1 MLRTLWGRVSSGAS
15 GAPGLLLSQ
24 KPEIPLY
31 LIGLV
36 IAVCSS
42 SALTFVVREFARRAG
57 LVDPCGERKVHV
69 NPVPRIGGV
78 AIVLSVAVSMTAI
91 IGLFGQ
97 HVLAANARGLATVMG
112 GALAVHLVGL
122 VDDVRPM
129 HARWKFLAQ
138 VVIALGVYLVGLRVT
153 TLSLP
158 FAGIVNL
165 GSAIGMVFTIAWFV
179 GITNAFNLI
188 DGLDGLAAGAALFA
202 LTTMFVVASFNGLVG
217 AATVTIILAGA
228 TVGFLCF
235 NFHPASI
242 FLGDSG
248 SLFLGFMLA
257 GIGLLGS
264 QKSPTVI
271 AVAIPI
277 VSLGLPVLDTAL
289 AVARR
294 FLRGQPI
301 FTADRAH
308 IHHRLL
314 SLGHSPRRVALL
326 LYSACALLGLSGMLL
341 VNDSA
346 YVAVVLLVIGL
357 GVGLAIQRL
366 RYYEFEELAR
376 LVKRGVRQ
384 RKVIGRNVRIHEA
397 SNRVSDLTDLDHVF
411 DALEAM
417 FAQDEF
423 ECAEVRL
430 RRSFVGS
437 EGGAGTTADA
447 YRRLDDDVPVWA
459 WHRSNVTL
467 AACWEIR
474 LPFLAPSGE
483 RIGSLVLWQDGRT
496 DDVSLADMHVI
507 AHDLRG
513 VVEQKLLAL
522 WEPWHDD
529 PDAVVAMA
537 AAGDRRGAG
546 ERAVPLPRMSERGT
560 LAIEKDVGAA
570 GKGDAGANR
579 SPRSSSGAFRQ
590 RSTPLS

>member
-1 MLRTLWGRVSSGAS
+1 M
-15 GAPGLLLSQ
+15 SQ

-31 LIGLV
+31 LFGLV
-36 IAVCSS
+36 VAVCSS
-42 SALTFVVREFARRAG
+42 TVLTFVVREFARRAG
-57 LVDPCGERKVHV
+57 LVDPVGERKVHLH
-69 NPVPRIGGV
+69 PVPRIGGV
-78 AIVLSVAVSMTAI
+78 AIVLAVALAMTAVMT
-91 IGLFGQ
+91 LFGQ
-97 HVLAANARGLATVMG
+97 HVLAENGRGLVTVIG
-112 GALAVHLVGL
+112 GALAVHVVGL
-122 VDDVRPM
+122 IDDVRPM
-129 HARWKFLAQ
+129 RARWKFLAQ
-138 VVIALGVYLVGLRVT
+138 IAIACGVFIAGVRVS

-158 FAGIVNL
+158 FAGIVDL
-165 GSAIGMVFTIAWFV
+165 GGVVGMVFTVVWFV

-202 LTTMFVVASFNGLVG
+202 LSTMFVVASYNGLVG
-217 AATVTIILAGA
+217 PATVTIILAGA

-277 VSLGLPVLDTAL
+277 VSLGLPVLDTTL

-326 LYSACALLGLSGMLL
+326 LYSACALLGLGGMLL

-357 GVGLAIQRL
+357 GVGLAVQRL

-376 LVKRGVRQ
+376 LLRRGVHQ
-384 RKVIGRNVRIHEA
+384 RKNIGRNVRIREA
-397 SNRVSDLTDLDHVF
+397 SLRVSELTELDRVF
-411 DALEAM
+411 ETLEAT
-417 FAQDEF
+417 FEEDEF

-430 RRSFVGS
+430 RHSFVGS
-437 EGGAGTTADA
+437 GALME

-474 LPFLAPSGE
+474 LPLLAPSGE
-483 RIGSLVLWQDGRT
+483 RIGSLVVWQDRRG
-496 DDVSLADMHVI
+496 DDVSLADMHAI
-507 AHDLRG
+507 AHDLRAA
-513 VVEQKLLAL
+513 VEQKLLDL
-522 WEPWHDD
+522 WEPWS
-529 PDAVVAMA
+529 DAPEA
-537 AAGDRRGAG
+537 AIAVGGDRPLIGDRSMPITRVV
-546 ERAVPLPRMSERGT
+546 ERTG
-560 LAIEKDVGAA
+560 LAIEKDGA
-570 GKGDAGANR
+570 
-579 SPRSSSGAFRQ
+579 SGAKADNAGPRPPRTASGGFKL
-590 RSTPLS
+590 RSAPLSK

>member
-1 MLRTLWGRVSSGAS
+1 
-15 GAPGLLLSQ
+15 
-24 KPEIPLY
+24 
-31 LIGLV
+31 
-36 IAVCSS
+36 
-42 SALTFVVREFARRAG
+42 
-57 LVDPCGERKVHV
+57 
-69 NPVPRIGGV
+69 
-78 AIVLSVAVSMTAI
+78 
-91 IGLFGQ
+91 LFGQ
-97 HVLAANARGLATVMG
+97 HVLATNARGLATVIG
-112 GALAVHLVGL
+112 GALAVHLLGL
-122 VDDVRPM
+122 VDDIRPM
-129 HARWKFLAQ
+129 HARWKLLAQ
-138 VVIALGVYLVGLRVT
+138 IAIACGVYYAGLRVT

-158 FAGIVNL
+158 VAGIVDL
-165 GSAIGMVFTIAWFV
+165 GKVVGMLFTIVWFV

-202 LTTMFVVASFNGLVG
+202 LTTMFVVASYNGLVG

-277 VSLGLPVLDTAL
+277 VSLGVPVIDTTL

-346 YVAVVLLVIGL
+346 YVGVVLLVIGL

-376 LVKRGVRQ
+376 LVRRGVRQ
-384 RKVIGRNVRIHEA
+384 RKVIGRNVRIREA
-397 SNRVSDLTDLDHVF
+397 SVRVSDLTDLDRVF
-411 DALEAM
+411 EALEAT
-417 FAQDEF
+417 FAEDEF

-430 RRSFVGS
+430 RRSFVG
-437 EGGAGTTADA
+437 ADSA
-447 YRRLDDDVPVWA
+447 TDSHRRLDDDVPVWA
-459 WHRSNVTL
+459 WHRSDVTL

-483 RIGSLVLWQDGRT
+483 RIGSLVLWQDGRAA
-496 DDVSLADMHVI
+496 DVSITDMHAI
-507 AHDLRG
+507 AHDLRA

-522 WEPWHDD
+522 WEPWDD
-529 PDAVVAMA
+529 IPDATVAVV
-537 AAGDRRGAG
+537 AAGDRGLPADRPVT
-546 ERAVPLPRMSERGT
+546 VPLSVDRTG
-560 LAIEKDVGAA
+560 LAIETDRGAA
-570 GKGDAGANR
+570 AKGDGGATR
-579 SPRSSSGAFRQ
+579 SPRSSSGGVRL
-590 RSTPLS
+590 RSAPLS

>member
-1 MLRTLWGRVSSGAS
+1 MPLTLCRRASPSAS
-15 GAPGLLLSQ
+15 GVPGLLLSQ

-31 LIGLV
+31 LFGLV
-36 IAVCSS
+36 VAVCSS
-42 SALTFVVREFARRAG
+42 AALTFVVREFARRAG
-57 LVDPCGERKVHV
+57 LVDPCSERKVHV
-69 NPVPRIGGV
+69 HPVPRIGGV
-78 AIVLSVAVSMTAI
+78 AIVLSGALALAGTVA
-91 IGLFGQ
+91 LFGS
-97 HVLAANARGLATVMG
+97 HMLAANGRGLATVIG
-112 GALAVHLVGL
+112 GALAVHVLGL
-122 VDDVRPM
+122 IDDIRPM
-129 HARWKFLAQ
+129 RARWKFLAQ
-138 VVIALGVYLVGLRVT
+138 MAIACGVFFAGLRVT

-158 FAGIVNL
+158 FVGTVEL
-165 GSAIGMVFTIAWFV
+165 GLAVGMVFTVIWFV

-202 LTTMFVVASFNGLVG
+202 LTTMFVVASLNGLIG

-277 VSLGLPVLDTAL
+277 VSLGLPVLDTTL
-289 AVARR
+289 AVLRR

-314 SLGHSPRRVALL
+314 SFGHSPRNVALL
-326 LYSACALLGLSGMLL
+326 LYGACALLGLGGMLL

-357 GVGLAIQRL
+357 GVGLAVQRL

-376 LVKRGVRQ
+376 VLKRGVHQ
-384 RKVIGRNVRIHEA
+384 RKNIGRNVRIREA
-397 SNRVSDLTDLDHVF
+397 SVRLSHLTDLDRVF
-411 DALEAM
+411 ETLEAT

-423 ECAEVRL
+423 ESAEVRL
-430 RRSFVGS
+430 RRSFVGADPS
-437 EGGAGTTADA
+437 PDA

-459 WHRSNVTL
+459 WRRSDVTL

-483 RIGSLVLWQDGRT
+483 RIGSLVLWQDGRAN
-496 DDVSLADMHVI
+496 DVSLADMHAV
-507 AHDLRG
+507 AYDLRA

-522 WEPWHDD
+522 WEPWEQE
-529 PDAVVAMA
+529 PEAVA
-537 AAGDRRGAG
+537 AVAGDRAVPGD
-546 ERAVPLPRMSERGT
+546 RAVQIPRSIERT
-560 LAIEKDVGAA
+560 QLAIEKDGA
-570 GKGDAGANR
+570 KGEGTANR
-579 SPRSSSGAFRQ
+579 SGRTSSGSFRL
-590 RSTPLS
+590 RSAPLS

>member
-1 MLRTLWGRVSSGAS
+1 LF
-15 GAPGLLLSQ
+15 SQ

-31 LIGLV
+31 LFGLV
-36 IAVCSS
+36 VAVCFSA
-42 SALTFVVREFARRAG
+42 ALTFAVREVARRAG
-57 LVDPCGERKVHV
+57 LVDPCDDRKVHL

-78 AIVLSVAVSMTAI
+78 AIVLAVALAI
-91 IGLFGQ
+91 AATMMVFGS
-97 HVLAANARGLATVMG
+97 HLDAANGRGLATVIG

-122 VDDVRPM
+122 VDDIRPM
-129 HARWKFLAQ
+129 RARWKFLAQ
-138 VVIALGVYLVGLRVT
+138 VVVACGVFIAGLRVT

-158 FAGIVNL
+158 FVGTVEL
-165 GSAIGMVFTIAWFV
+165 GGVVGMLFTVLWFV

-202 LTTMFVVASFNGLVG
+202 LTTMFVVASSNGLIG

-277 VSLGLPVLDTAL
+277 VSLGLPVLDTTL

-314 SLGHSPRRVALL
+314 SLGFSPRNVALL
-326 LYSACALLGLSGMLL
+326 LYAACALLGLGGMLL

-357 GVGLAIQRL
+357 GVGLAVQRL
-366 RYYEFEELAR
+366 RYYEFEELGR
-376 LVKRGVRQ
+376 LLRRGVHQ
-384 RKVIGRNVRIHEA
+384 RRTIGRNVRIREA
-397 SNRVSDLTDLDHVF
+397 SVRVSDLTDLDRVF
-411 DALEAM
+411 ETLETT
-417 FAQDEF
+417 FAQDRF

-430 RRSFVGS
+430 RRSFVGGDQS
-437 EGGAGTTADA
+437 AEVH
-447 YRRLDDDVPVWA
+447 RRLDDDLPVWA
-459 WHRSNVTL
+459 WRRSDVTL

-474 LPFLAPSGE
+474 LPFLAASGE
-483 RIGSLVLWQDGRT
+483 RIGSLVLWQDGRAG
-496 DDVSLADMHVI
+496 DVSLGDMHAI
-507 AHDLRG
+507 AHDLRA
-513 VVEQKLLAL
+513 VVEQKLLTL
-522 WEPWHDD
+522 WEPWDVE
-529 PDAVVAMA
+529 PEAAIVV
-537 AAGDRRGAG
+537 AGDRAMPG
-546 ERAVPLPRMSERGT
+546 ERSLPIPRAVERAP
-560 LAIEKDVGAA
+560 LAIEKDLPNA
-570 GKGDAGANR
+570 GTGANASLGANGDGGAGR
-579 SPRSSSGAFRQ
+579 SGRSSSGSFRL
-590 RSTPLS
+590 RSAPFT

>member
-1 MLRTLWGRVSSGAS
+1 VPAGAS
-15 GAPGLLLSQ
+15 GVPGLLLSQ

-31 LIGLV
+31 LFGLLV
-36 IAVCSS
+36 AVCSS
-42 SALTFVVREFARRAG
+42 AALTYVVREVARRAG
-57 LVDPCGERKVHV
+57 LVDPVGERKVHV
-69 NPVPRIGGV
+69 HPVPRIGGV
-78 AIVLSVAVSMTAI
+78 AIVLAVTLATLATVA
-91 IGLFGQ
+91 LFGTN
-97 HVLAANARGLATVMG
+97 VLATNARGLATVVG
-112 GALAVHLVGL
+112 GALGMHVLGL
-122 VDDVRPM
+122 IDDIRPM
-129 HARWKFLAQ
+129 RARWKFLAQ
-138 VVIALGVYLVGLRVT
+138 IVITCGVFVAGLRVT

-158 FAGIVNL
+158 FVGTIELGGIV
-165 GSAIGMVFTIAWFV
+165 GMLFTVIWFV
-179 GITNAFNLI
+179 LITNAFNLI

-202 LTTMFVVASFNGLVG
+202 LTTMFVVASYNGLVG
-217 AATVTIILAGA
+217 AATVTLILAGA

-277 VSLGLPVLDTAL
+277 VSLGLPVLDTIL

-314 SLGHSPRRVALL
+314 SLGHSPRRAALL
-326 LYSACALLGLSGMLL
+326 LYSVCALLGLGAMLL

-357 GVGLAIQRL
+357 GVGLAVQRL

-376 LVKRGVRQ
+376 LLKRGVHQ
-384 RKVIGRNVRIHEA
+384 RKVIGRNVRIREA
-397 SNRVSDLTDLDHVF
+397 SVRVSDLTDLDRVF
-411 DALEAM
+411 ETLETT

-430 RRSFVGS
+430 RRSFVGA
-437 EGGAGTTADA
+437 GATIDA

-459 WHRSNVTL
+459 WHRSDVTL

-483 RIGSLVLWQDGRT
+483 RIGSLVLWQDGRGN
-496 DDVSLADMHVI
+496 DVSLVDMHAI
-507 AHDLRG
+507 AHDLRA

-522 WEPWHDD
+522 WEPWDES
-529 PDAVVAMA
+529 PEPVVAV
-537 AAGDRRGAG
+537 AGDRAVPGDRPVALP
-546 ERAVPLPRMSERGT
+546 RAVERSVRAIDKDRLAGT
-560 LAIEKDVGAA
+560 
-570 GKGDAGANR
+570 KGENGANR
-579 SPRSSSGAFRQ
+579 SARSTSGSFRLRSS
-590 RSTPLS
+590 PLS

>member
-1 MLRTLWGRVSSGAS
+1 M
-15 GAPGLLLSQ
+15 LSQ

-31 LIGLV
+31 LFGLV
-36 IAVCSS
+36 VAVCSS
-42 SALTFVVREFARRAG
+42 AALTYVVREFARRAG
-57 LVDPCGERKVHV
+57 LVDPCSERKVHV
-69 NPVPRIGGV
+69 NPVPRVGGV
-78 AIVLSVAVSMTAI
+78 AIVLAVALAMTAAVAV
-91 IGLFGQ
+91 FGDDIFPEKG
-97 HVLAANARGLATVMG
+97 RGLATIMG

-122 VDDVRPM
+122 VDDIRPM
-129 HARWKFLAQ
+129 RARWKFLAQ
-138 VVIALGVYLVGLRVT
+138 TVIACGVFAAGLRVT

-158 FAGIVNL
+158 FVGTVEL
-165 GSAIGMVFTIAWFV
+165 GFVVGMLFTVIWFV

-202 LTTMFVVASFNGLVG
+202 LTTMFVVASYNGLVG

-248 SLFLGFMLA
+248 ALFLGFMLA

-277 VSLGLPVLDTAL
+277 VSLGLPVLDTTL

-308 IHHRLL
+308 IHHRML

-326 LYSACALLGLSGMLL
+326 LYAACALLGLGGMML

-346 YVAVVLLVIGL
+346 YVAVVLVVIGL
-357 GVGLAIQRL
+357 GVGLAVQRL

-376 LVKRGVRQ
+376 LLRRGVQQ
-384 RKVIGRNVRIHEA
+384 RKVIGRNVRIREA
-397 SNRVSDLTDLDHVF
+397 SVRVSDLTNLDHVF
-411 DALEAM
+411 ETLETT

-430 RRSFVGS
+430 RRSFVGA
-437 EGGAGTTADA
+437 GASAGDD

-459 WHRSNVTL
+459 WHRANVTL

-474 LPFLAPSGE
+474 LPFLAPTGE
-483 RIGSLVLWQDGRT
+483 RIGSLVLWQDGRG
-496 DDVSLADMHVI
+496 DDVSLADMHAI
-507 AHDLRG
+507 AHDLRA

-522 WEPWHDD
+522 WEPWE
-529 PDAVVAMA
+529 PEAGAAMA
-537 AAGDRRGAG
+537 VAGDRGVPPD
-546 ERAVPLPRMSERGT
+546 RAIAIPRSTDRAT
-560 LAIEKDVGAA
+560 LAIEKDRPGAT
-570 GKGDAGANR
+570 KGDAAPNRTSRTTSGSFRPR
-579 SPRSSSGAFRQ
+579 SPL
-590 RSTPLS
+590 P

>member
-97 HVLAANARGLATVMG
+97 HVLAANARGLATVIG

-301 FTADRAH
+301 FSADRAH

-384 RKVIGRNVRIHEA
+384 RKVIRRNVRIHEA

-546 ERAVPLPRMSERGT
+546 ERAVPLPRMSDRGT
-560 LAIEKDVGAA
+560 LAIEKDVGVA

>member
-1 MLRTLWGRVSSGAS
+1 MPLNLCGRASSGAS
-15 GAPGLLLSQ
+15 GAPGLLMSQ

-31 LIGLV
+31 LFGLV
-36 IAVCSS
+36 VAVCSS
-42 SALTFVVREFARRAG
+42 TVLTFAVREFARRAG
-57 LVDPCGERKVHV
+57 LVDPVGERKVHV
-69 NPVPRIGGV
+69 HPVPRIGGV
-78 AIVLSVAVSMTAI
+78 AIVLAVALAMTAAMT
-91 IGLFGQ
+91 LFGQ
-97 HVLAANARGLATVMG
+97 HVLAENGRGLVTVIG
-112 GALAVHLVGL
+112 GALAVHIVGL
-122 VDDVRPM
+122 IDDVRPM
-129 HARWKFLAQ
+129 RARWKFLAQ
-138 VVIALGVYLVGLRVT
+138 IAIACGVFIAGVRVS

-158 FAGIVNL
+158 FAGIVDL
-165 GSAIGMVFTIAWFV
+165 GGIIGMVFTVVWFV

-202 LTTMFVVASFNGLVG
+202 LSTMFVVASYNGLVG
-217 AATVTIILAGA
+217 PATVTIILAGA

-277 VSLGLPVLDTAL
+277 VSLGLPVLDTTL

-326 LYSACALLGLSGMLL
+326 LYSACALLGLGGMLL

-346 YVAVVLLVIGL
+346 YVAVVLVVIGL
-357 GVGLAIQRL
+357 GVGLAVQRL

-376 LVKRGVRQ
+376 VLRRGVHQ
-384 RKVIGRNVRIHEA
+384 RKNIGRNVRIREA
-397 SNRVSDLTDLDHVF
+397 SHRVSELTNLDRVF
-411 DALEAM
+411 ETLEAT
-417 FAQDEF
+417 FEEDEF

-430 RRSFVGS
+430 RHSFVGA
-437 EGGAGTTADA
+437 GALME

-474 LPFLAPSGE
+474 LPLLAPSGE
-483 RIGSLVLWQDGRT
+483 RIGSLVVWQDRRG
-496 DDVSLADMHVI
+496 DDVSLADMHAI
-507 AHDLRG
+507 AHDLRAA
-513 VVEQKLLAL
+513 VEQKLLDL
-522 WEPWHDD
+522 WEPWS
-529 PDAVVAMA
+529 DAPEAAIAVAGNRPVI
-537 AAGDRRGAG
+537 GDRSTPITRVV
-546 ERAVPLPRMSERGT
+546 ERTG
-560 LAIEKDVGAA
+560 LAIEKD
-570 GKGDAGANR
+570 GANGAKADNGGPR
-579 SPRSSSGAFRQ
+579 SPRTASGGFKL
-590 RSTPLS
+590 RSAPLSK

>member
-1 MLRTLWGRVSSGAS
+1 
-15 GAPGLLLSQ
+15 LLSQ

-31 LIGLV
+31 LVGLV
-36 IAVCSS
+36 VAVCSS
-42 SALTFVVREFARRAG
+42 AGLTYVVREFARRAG
-57 LVDPCGERKVHV
+57 LVDPCGERKVHSH
-69 NPVPRIGGV
+69 PVPRIGGV
-78 AIVLSVAVSMTAI
+78 ALVLGVALAMMSVMS
-91 IGLFGQ
+91 LFGQ
-97 HVLAANARGLATVMG
+97 HVLAENGRRLVTVIA
-112 GALAVHLVGL
+112 GALAVHIVGL
-122 VDDVRPM
+122 IDDVRPM
-129 HARWKFLAQ
+129 RARWKFLAQ
-138 VVIALGVYLVGLRVT
+138 IVIACAVAMTGVRVT

-158 FAGIVNL
+158 FVGILDL
-165 GSAIGMVFTIAWFV
+165 GTVIGMAFTVVWFV

-202 LTTMFVVASFNGLVG
+202 LTTMFVVASYNGLVG
-217 AATVTIILAGA
+217 PATVTIILAGA

-257 GIGLLGS
+257 GIGLVGS

-277 VSLGLPVLDTAL
+277 VSLGLPVLDTTL

-301 FTADRAH
+301 FSADRAH

-326 LYSACALLGLSGMLL
+326 LYTACALLGLGGMLL

-346 YVAVVLLVIGL
+346 YVAIVLLVIGL
-357 GVGLAIQRL
+357 GVGVAVQRL

-376 LVKRGVRQ
+376 LVRRGVHPR
-384 RKVIGRNVRIHEA
+384 RVIRRNVRIREA
-397 SNRVSDLTDLDHVF
+397 SLRVSDLTDLDHVF
-411 DALEAM
+411 EALEAT
-417 FAQDEF
+417 FEQDEF

-430 RRSFVGS
+430 RRSFVGAVP
-437 EGGAGTTADA
+437 GLDT

-483 RIGSLVLWQDGRT
+483 RIGSLVLWQDGRG
-496 DDVSLADMHVI
+496 DNVSLADMHAI
-507 AHDLRG
+507 AHDLRA

-522 WEPWHDD
+522 WEPWTET
-529 PDAVVAMA
+529 PEAAVAV
-537 AAGDRRGAG
+537 AGDRAIPGDRQVGIP
-546 ERAVPLPRMSERGT
+546 RAVERT
-560 LAIEKDVGAA
+560 ALAIERDRSAGA
-570 GKGDAGANR
+570 KGDGGTR
-579 SPRSSSGAFRQ
+579 SQRTPSGGFRLRSA
-590 RSTPLS
+590 PLT

>member
-1 MLRTLWGRVSSGAS
+1 MSA
-15 GAPGLLLSQ
+15 

-31 LIGLV
+31 LLGLV
-36 IAVCSS
+36 VAACSS
-42 SALTFVVREFARRAG
+42 AALTFVVRDFARRAG
-57 LVDPCGERKVHV
+57 LVDPCSERKVHV
-69 NPVPRIGGV
+69 HPVPRIGGV
-78 AIVLSVAVSMTAI
+78 AIVLAVAVTMTVITA
-91 IGLFGQ
+91 LFGPD
-97 HVLAANARGLATVMG
+97 VIAENGRGMATVIG
-112 GALAVHLVGL
+112 GALAVHIVGL
-122 VDDVRPM
+122 IDDVRPM
-129 HARWKFLAQ
+129 RARWKFLSQ
-138 VVIALGVYLVGLRVT
+138 VLIACAVYLAGLRVT

-158 FAGIVNL
+158 FVGVLEL
-165 GSAIGMVFTIAWFV
+165 GNVIGMLFTVLWLV

-202 LTTMFVVASFNGLVG
+202 LTTMFVVASLNGLVG

-228 TVGFLCF
+228 TAGFLVF

-248 SLFLGFMLA
+248 SLFVGFMLA

-277 VSLGLPVLDTAL
+277 VSLGLPVLDTTL

-326 LYSACALLGLSGMLL
+326 LYSACALLGLGGMLL

-346 YVAVVLLVIGL
+346 YVAVVLLLIGL
-357 GVGLAIQRL
+357 GVGLAVQRL

-376 LVKRGVRQ
+376 LLRRGVHQ
-384 RKVIGRNVRIHEA
+384 RKVIGRNVRIREA
-397 SNRVSDLTDLDHVF
+397 SLLVSDLTDLDTVF
-411 DALEAM
+411 QTLEST

-430 RRSFVGS
+430 RRSFVG
-437 EGGAGTTADA
+437 ADRSGDT

-483 RIGSLVLWQDGRT
+483 RIGSLVLWQDGRG
-496 DDVSLADMHVI
+496 DDVSLADMHAI
-507 AHDLRG
+507 AHDLRA
-513 VVEQKLLAL
+513 VVERKLLAL
-522 WEPWHDD
+522 WPTWAEESDD
-529 PDAVVAMA
+529 AAVAMA
-537 AAGDRRGAG
+537 SDRPVPIPRTADHAPAGIER
-546 ERAVPLPRMSERGT
+546 ERAT
-560 LAIEKDVGAA
+560 GAA
-570 GKGDAGANR
+570 KGDANRDR
-579 SPRSSSGAFRQ
+579 SPRTSSGSFRL
-590 RSTPLS
+590 RSAPLT

>member
-1 MLRTLWGRVSSGAS
+1 M
-15 GAPGLLLSQ
+15 LSQ

-42 SALTFVVREFARRAG
+42 TALTFVVRDFARRAG

-97 HVLAANARGLATVMG
+97 HVLATNARGLATVIG

-138 VVIALGVYLVGLRVT
+138 VVIACGVYLAGLRVT

-158 FAGIVNL
+158 
-165 GSAIGMVFTIAWFV
+165 FV

-277 VSLGLPVLDTAL
+277 VSLGLPVLDTTL

-301 FTADRAH
+301 FSADRAH

-326 LYSACALLGLSGMLL
+326 LYCACALLGLSGMLL

-376 LVKRGVRQ
+376 LLKRGVRQ
-384 RKVIGRNVRIHEA
+384 RKVIGRNVRIREA
-397 SNRVSDLTDLDHVF
+397 SVRVSDLTDLDHVF

-437 EGGAGTTADA
+437 GAGFAADV

-483 RIGSLVLWQDGRT
+483 RIGSLVLWQDGRA
-496 DDVSLADMHVI
+496 DDVSLTDMHAI
-507 AHDLRG
+507 AHDLRA

-529 PDAVVAMA
+529 PDALVAMA
-537 AAGDRRGAG
+537 AAGERRNGVDRHVL
-546 ERAVPLPRMSERGT
+546 VPRVSERGT
-560 LAIEKDVGAA
+560 LAIEKDVGAGA
-570 GKGDAGANR
+570 KGDANR
-579 SPRSSSGAFRQ
+579 SPRTSSGGFRH
-590 RSTPLS
+590 RSAPLS

>member
-1 MLRTLWGRVSSGAS
+1 
-15 GAPGLLLSQ
+15 LSQ

-31 LIGLV
+31 LLGLV
-36 IAVCSS
+36 VAACSS
-42 SALTFVVREFARRAG
+42 VALTYVVREFARRAG
-57 LVDPCGERKVHV
+57 LVDPCSERKVHV

-78 AIVLSVAVSMTAI
+78 AIVLAVAFAMVAI
-91 IGLFGQ
+91 TTLVGP
-97 HVLAANARGLATVMG
+97 HVLAENGRRLAIVIS
-112 GALAVHLVGL
+112 GALAVHVVGL
-122 VDDVRPM
+122 LDDIRPM
-129 HARWKFLAQ
+129 RARWKFLAQ
-138 VVIALGVYLVGLRVT
+138 IAIASAVFIGGVRVN

-158 FAGIVNL
+158 FVGILDLGGIV
-165 GSAIGMVFTIAWFV
+165 GMVFTVVWFV

-202 LTTMFVVASFNGLVG
+202 LTTMFVVASLNGLVG
-217 AATVTIILAGA
+217 PATVTIILAGA
-228 TVGFLCF
+228 TAGFLCF

-277 VSLGLPVLDTAL
+277 VSLGLPVLDTTL

-301 FTADRAH
+301 FSADRAH

-326 LYSACALLGLSGMLL
+326 LYSACALLGLGGMLL

-357 GVGLAIQRL
+357 GVGLAVQRL

-376 LVKRGVRQ
+376 LVRRGVRQ
-384 RKVIGRNVRIHEA
+384 RKVIGRNVRIREA
-397 SNRVSDLTDLDHVF
+397 SLRVSDLTDLDHVF
-411 DALEAM
+411 EALEAT

-430 RRSFVGS
+430 RRSFVGTAPS
-437 EGGAGTTADA
+437 TEG

-483 RIGSLVLWQDGRT
+483 RIGSLVLWQDGRG
-496 DDVSLADMHVI
+496 DDVSLADMHAI
-507 AHDLRG
+507 AHDLRS

-522 WEPWHDD
+522 WEPWDES
-529 PDAVVAMA
+529 PEAAVAV
-537 AAGDRRGAG
+537 AGDRAIAG
-546 ERAVPLPRMSERGT
+546 DRPVPIPRAVERTT
-560 LAIEKDVGAA
+560 LAIERDRNAGA
-570 GKGDAGANR
+570 KGDGAGNR
-579 SPRSSSGAFRQ
+579 SGRNPSGSFRLRSA
-590 RSTPLS
+590 PLT

>member
-1 MLRTLWGRVSSGAS
+1 VLRTLWGRVSSGAS

-97 HVLAANARGLATVMG
+97 HVLAANARGLATVIG

-301 FTADRAH
+301 FSADRAH

-384 RKVIGRNVRIHEA
+384 RKVIRRNVRIHEA

-546 ERAVPLPRMSERGT
+546 ERAVPLPRMSDRGT
-560 LAIEKDVGAA
+560 LAIEKDVGVA

>member
-1 MLRTLWGRVSSGAS
+1 M
-15 GAPGLLLSQ
+15 LSQ

-31 LIGLV
+31 LFGLV
-36 IAVCSS
+36 VAVCF
-42 SALTFVVREFARRAG
+42 SATLTFAVRELARRAG
-57 LVDPCGERKVHV
+57 LVDPCDERKVHA

-78 AIVLSVAVSMTAI
+78 AIVLAVAFAMVATVGI
-91 IGLFGQ
+91 FGS
-97 HVLAANARGLATVMG
+97 HFVAANGRGLATVMG
-112 GALAVHLVGL
+112 GALAMHLVGL
-122 VDDVRPM
+122 VDDMRPM
-129 HARWKFLAQ
+129 RARWKFLAQ
-138 VVIALGVYLVGLRVT
+138 IAVACVVFIAGLRVT

-158 FAGIVNL
+158 FVGTVEL
-165 GSAIGMVFTIAWFV
+165 GLVVGMLFTVLWFV

-202 LTTMFVVASFNGLVG
+202 LTTMFVVASFNGLIG

-277 VSLGLPVLDTAL
+277 VSLGLPVLDTTL

-314 SLGHSPRRVALL
+314 SLGHSPRNVALL
-326 LYSACALLGLSGMLL
+326 LYGACALLGLGGMLL

-357 GVGLAIQRL
+357 GVGLSVQRL

-376 LVKRGVRQ
+376 VLRRGVHQ
-384 RKVIGRNVRIHEA
+384 RKAIGRSVRIREA
-397 SNRVSDLTDLDHVF
+397 SMRVSDLTDLDRVF
-411 DALEAM
+411 ETLEET
-417 FAQDEF
+417 FAEDQF

-430 RRSFVGS
+430 RRSFL
-437 EGGAGTTADA
+437 GGAQSADD

-459 WHRSNVTL
+459 WHRSEVTL

-474 LPFLAPSGE
+474 LPFLAASGE
-483 RIGSLVLWQDGRT
+483 RIGSLVLWQDGRV
-496 DDVSLADMHVI
+496 DDVSLGDIHAI
-507 AHDLRG
+507 AHDLRA

-522 WEPWHDD
+522 WEPWDEE
-529 PDAVVAMA
+529 PEA
-537 AAGDRRGAG
+537 AIAIAGDRGVPG
-546 ERAVPLPRMSERGT
+546 ERSVQVPRAVERT
-560 LAIEKDVGAA
+560 LLSIEKDRP
-570 GKGDAGANR
+570 DAGNGGNESTGGTGDGGATR
-579 SPRSSSGAFRQ
+579 SGRPSSGSFRL
-590 RSTPLS
+590 RSAPFT

>member
-1 MLRTLWGRVSSGAS
+1 MF
-15 GAPGLLLSQ
+15 SQ

-31 LIGLV
+31 LFGLV
-36 IAVCSS
+36 VAVCFSA
-42 SALTFVVREFARRAG
+42 ALTFVVREGARRAG
-57 LVDPCGERKVHV
+57 LVDPCNDRKVHV

-78 AIVLSVAVSMTAI
+78 AIVLAVALSITATLVVFGSHAAAASV
-91 IGLFGQ
+91 
-97 HVLAANARGLATVMG
+97 RGLATVIG

-122 VDDVRPM
+122 VDDIRPM
-129 HARWKFLAQ
+129 RARWKFLAQ
-138 VVIALGVYLVGLRVT
+138 IVVACGVFVAGLRVT

-158 FAGIVNL
+158 FVGTVEL
-165 GSAIGMVFTIAWFV
+165 GGVVGMLFTVLWFV

-202 LTTMFVVASFNGLVG
+202 LTTMFVVASSNGLIG

-235 NFHPASI
+235 NFYPASI

-314 SLGHSPRRVALL
+314 SLGHSPRNVALL
-326 LYSACALLGLSGMLL
+326 LYGACALLGLGGMML

-357 GVGLAIQRL
+357 GVGLAVQRL
-366 RYYEFEELAR
+366 RYYEFEELGR
-376 LVKRGVRQ
+376 LLRRGVHQ
-384 RKVIGRNVRIHEA
+384 RKTIGRNVRIREA
-397 SNRVSDLTDLDHVF
+397 SVRVSDLTDLDRVF
-411 DALEAM
+411 DTLEET
-417 FAQDEF
+417 FAQERF

-430 RRSFVGS
+430 RRSFVG
-437 EGGAGTTADA
+437 GDQTADA
-447 YRRLDDDVPVWA
+447 HRRLDDDIPVWA
-459 WHRSNVTL
+459 WRRSDVTL

-474 LPFLAPSGE
+474 LPFLAASGE
-483 RIGSLVLWQDGRT
+483 RIGSLVLWQDGRA
-496 DDVSLADMHVI
+496 DDMSLGDIHAI
-507 AHDLRG
+507 AHDLRA
-513 VVEQKLLAL
+513 VVAQKLIAL
-522 WEPWHDD
+522 WEPWDLERE
-529 PDAVVAMA
+529 AAIA
-537 AAGDRRGAG
+537 AASDRATPSDRSVTIP
-546 ERAVPLPRMSERGT
+546 RAVEPAS
-560 LAIEKDVGAA
+560 LAIENDGANVGIGASPSPGANGDGGAA
-570 GKGDAGANR
+570 R
-579 SPRSSSGAFRQ
+579 SASGSFRLRSAPF
-590 RSTPLS
+590 T

>member
-1 MLRTLWGRVSSGAS
+1 MSSDAS

-31 LIGLV
+31 LFGLIV
-36 IAVCSS
+36 AVCASG
-42 SALTFVVREFARRAG
+42 ALTFVVREFARRAG
-57 LVDPCGERKVHV
+57 LVDPVGERSVHV
-69 NPVPRIGGV
+69 HPVPRIGGV
-78 AIVLSVAVSMTAI
+78 AIVLAFALAMT
-91 IGLFGQ
+91 GVMTLFGQ
-97 HVLAANARGLATVMG
+97 HVLAENGRGLATVIG
-112 GALAVHLVGL
+112 GALAVHVVGL
-122 VDDVRPM
+122 ADDIRPM
-129 HARWKFLAQ
+129 RARWKFLAQ
-138 VVIALGVYLVGLRVT
+138 IAIACGVFIAGVRVS

-158 FAGIVNL
+158 FVGIINL
-165 GSAIGMVFTIAWFV
+165 GSVLGMLFTVVWFV

-202 LTTMFVVASFNGLVG
+202 LSTMFVVASFNGLVG
-217 AATVTIILAGA
+217 PATVTIILAGA

-257 GIGLLGS
+257 GIGLIGS

-277 VSLGLPVLDTAL
+277 VSLGLPVLDTTL

-301 FTADRAH
+301 FSADRAH

-326 LYSACALLGLSGMLL
+326 LYSACALLGLGGMLL

-346 YVAVVLLVIGL
+346 YVAVVLVVIGL
-357 GVGLAIQRL
+357 GVGLAVQRL

-376 LVKRGVRQ
+376 VLKRGVHQ
-384 RKVIGRNVRIHEA
+384 RKSIGRNVRIREA
-397 SNRVSDLTDLDHVF
+397 SARVSDLTNLDRVF
-411 DALEAM
+411 EALEAT

-430 RRSFVGS
+430 RRSFI
-437 EGGAGTTADA
+437 GAGPSTDTF
-447 YRRLDDDVPVWA
+447 RRLDDDVPVWA
-459 WHRSNVTL
+459 WHRSDVTL
-467 AACWEIR
+467 AACWEVR

-483 RIGSLVLWQDGRT
+483 RIGSLVLWQDGRG
-496 DDVSLADMHVI
+496 DDVSLADMHAI
-507 AHDLRG
+507 AHDLRS

-522 WEPWHDD
+522 WEPWDEA
-529 PDAVVAMA
+529 PEVAVAV
-537 AAGDRRGAG
+537 AGDRTVPGDRPVPIPRAI
-546 ERAVPLPRMSERGT
+546 ERTA
-560 LAIEKDVGAA
+560 LAIEKDRASGA
-570 GKGDAGANR
+570 KGDNGSQR
-579 SPRSSSGAFRQ
+579 SPHSSGSFKL
-590 RSTPLS
+590 RSAPLT

>member
-97 HVLAANARGLATVMG
+97 HVLAANARGLATVIG

-301 FTADRAH
+301 FSADRAH

-384 RKVIGRNVRIHEA
+384 RKVIRRNVRIHEA
-397 SNRVSDLTDLDHVF
+397 SNRVSDLTNLDHVF

-546 ERAVPLPRMSERGT
+546 ERAVQLPRMSDRGT
-560 LAIEKDVGAA
+560 LAIEKDVGVA

>member
-1 MLRTLWGRVSSGAS
+1 MLRTLWGRAFSGAS
-15 GAPGLLLSQ
+15 GAPELLSQ

-42 SALTFVVREFARRAG
+42 SALTYVVRDFARRAG
-57 LVDPCGERKVHV
+57 LVDPCDERKVHL

-78 AIVLSVAVSMTAI
+78 AIVLSVVVTMTAI

-97 HVLAANARGLATVMG
+97 HVLATNARGLATVIG

-138 VVIALGVYLVGLRVT
+138 VVIALGVYVAGLRVT

-165 GSAIGMVFTIAWFV
+165 GSVIGMLFTIAWFV

-202 LTTMFVVASFNGLVG
+202 LTTMFVVASLNGLVG

-271 AVAIPI
+271 VVAIPI
-277 VSLGLPVLDTAL
+277 VSLGLPVLDTTL

-301 FTADRAH
+301 FSADRAH

-357 GVGLAIQRL
+357 GVGLAVQRL

-384 RKVIGRNVRIHEA
+384 RKVIGRNVRIREA
-397 SNRVSDLTDLDHVF
+397 SMRVSDLTDLDHVF
-411 DALEAM
+411 DALDVM

-437 EGGAGTTADA
+437 GVGAGADA

-496 DDVSLADMHVI
+496 DDVSLADIHAI

-537 AAGDRRGAG
+537 AAGDRRSAG
-546 ERAVPLPRMSERGT
+546 ERAVPLPRISERGT
-560 LAIEKDVGAA
+560 LAIEKDVGAG

-579 SPRSSSGAFRQ
+579 SPRSSSGGFRQ
-590 RSTPLS
+590 RSAPLS

>member
-1 MLRTLWGRVSSGAS
+1 
-15 GAPGLLLSQ
+15 LLSQ

-31 LIGLV
+31 LLGLV
-36 IAVCSS
+36 VAVCSS
-42 SALTFVVREFARRAG
+42 AALTYVVRAFARRAG

-69 NPVPRIGGV
+69 HPVPRIGGV
-78 AIVLSVAVSMTAI
+78 AIVVAVAIAMTTI
-91 IGLFGQ
+91 MSLFGQ
-97 HVLAANARGLATVMG
+97 HVLAENGHGLATVIG
-112 GALAVHLVGL
+112 GALAVHIVGL
-122 VDDVRPM
+122 IDDVRPM
-129 HARWKFLAQ
+129 RARWKFLAQ
-138 VVIALGVYLVGLRVT
+138 IVIACGVFVAGVRVS

-158 FAGIVNL
+158 FVGILSLGHIAGML
-165 GSAIGMVFTIAWFV
+165 FTVVWFV

-202 LTTMFVVASFNGLVG
+202 LTTMFVVASVNGLVG
-217 AATVTIILAGA
+217 PATVTIILAGA

-277 VSLGLPVLDTAL
+277 VSLGLPVLDTTL
-289 AVARR
+289 AVVRR

-301 FTADRAH
+301 FSADRAH

-326 LYSACALLGLSGMLL
+326 LYSACALLGLGGMLL

-346 YVAVVLLVIGL
+346 YVAVVLLLIGL
-357 GVGLAIQRL
+357 GVGLAVQRL

-376 LVKRGVRQ
+376 LVKRGVHHR
-384 RKVIGRNVRIHEA
+384 RVIGRNVRIREA
-397 SNRVSDLTDLDHVF
+397 SNRVSDLNDLDRVF
-411 DALEAM
+411 EALEAT
-417 FAQDEF
+417 FEQDEF

-430 RRSFVGS
+430 RRSFVGTS
-437 EGGAGTTADA
+437 AGVDA

-459 WHRSNVTL
+459 WHRSNVTP

-483 RIGSLVLWQDGRT
+483 RIGSLVLWQDGRG
-496 DDVSLADMHVI
+496 DDVSLTDMHAI
-507 AHDLRG
+507 AHDLRT

-522 WEPWHDD
+522 WEPWGVD
-529 PDAVVAMA
+529 PEQTIAV
-537 AAGDRRGAG
+537 AGDRAIAG
-546 ERAVPLPRMSERGT
+546 DRAVAVPRAIERT
-560 LAIEKDVGAA
+560 ALAIEKDRNAN
-570 GKGDAGANR
+570 GKTDANR
-579 SPRSSSGAFRQ
+579 SARASSGSFRLRSSQ
-590 RSTPLS
+590 QT